1 MNDHKYKTDELLNQ
15 LRQQSKRISELEE
28 KCKHAEDALSATEK
42 RDKALGESIPFGI
55 FTTDG
60 QGRITSSNSKMNEL
74 LLWPPVDELT
84 STSVFENPTLL
95 DDSVVDK
102 LQRCFKKKKPIVTEC
117 SHVNQK
123 GKVAYLRYHLAPVF
137 ESEDLVSGM
146 IILAEDITELKQ
158 AESAVKE
165 NESKYRL
172 LFQSAPTAMIERDAS
187 ELRTYIGR
195 LRSSGI
201 IDLGE
206 YLAEN
211 PQEVFHCMNL
221 IKTVDYNKAYLK
233 LLEAENIEEVYKSFA
248 KGTPDEY
255 LRFAKEIIM
264 MVAKG
269 TVWEEREENL
279 TTVKGNKRS
288 VLGKSLIISGHED
301 TLSRVIMTLT
311 DITKLKEVQ
320 EALRASE
327 QRYRQQSL
335 RDNLTGLYNRRYLY
349 SALSKLIETSKTDD
363 MTLSVLFIDLD
374 DFKQVVDTYGH
385 LNGSLAIQEV
395 ATTIRECL
403 KEPAYAVSYA
413 GDEFVVVL
421 PAEDNVQANEKASE
435 IRLRIS
441 NTDYL
446 NSQDIQAKLNASV
459 GIATFPDHASDLTGL
474 LASADKALFEAK
486 GSGKD
491 TVRKAEKTSR

>member
-1 MNDHKYKTDELLNQ
+1 
-15 LRQQSKRISELEE
+15 
-28 KCKHAEDALSATEK
+28 
-42 RDKALGESIPFGI
+42 
-55 FTTDG
+55 
-60 QGRITSSNSKMNEL
+60 
-74 LLWPPVDELT
+74 
-84 STSVFENPTLL
+84 
-95 DDSVVDK
+95 
-102 LQRCFKKKKPIVTEC
+102 
-117 SHVNQK
+117 
-123 GKVAYLRYHLAPVF
+123 
-137 ESEDLVSGM
+137 
-146 IILAEDITELKQ
+146 
-158 AESAVKE
+158 
-165 NESKYRL
+165 
-172 LFQSAPTAMIERDAS
+172 
-187 ELRTYIGR
+187 
-195 LRSSGI
+195 
-201 IDLGE
+201 
-206 YLAEN
+206 
-211 PQEVFHCMNL
+211 MNL

-446 NSQDIQAKLNASV
+446 NSQGIQAKLNASV